1 MEQMSTEPRLS
12 AYLHAR
18 ACAKGIP
25 LAGNFELTARCNF
38 NCRMCYV
45 HLTPEEQRRR
55 GAELTADEW
64 LAIAEQARSQGML
77 FLLLTGGEPLIRAD
91 FRYLLTELKKMGLM
105 VSINSNASLIDDD
118 WLDFF
123 RREPPSRMNITLYGG
138 CNETYERL
146 CGRPMYDRVVH
157 NIRALKA
164 LGIGVKLNASM
175 TPYNVDDM
183 DAIYAI
189 ATELDTR
196 DRQQRPLHFSGGC
209 RLQRALGPAAVF
221 GRDVLPACRGDARR
235 YPRAGERGVRRD
247 AGGEDG
253 LPRGA
258 QLVLDQLARRHD
270 AVRYDGAAGCL
281 RTGARLCARMGGNQG
296 GHGAHPA
303 AAGVHT
309 VRI

>member
-123 RREPPSRMNITLYGG
+123 RHEPPSRMNITLYGG

-164 LGIGVKLNASM
+164 LGRREVG
-175 TPYNVDDM
+175 
-183 DAIYAI
+183 
-189 ATELDTR
+189 ELSR
-196 DRQQRPLHFSGGC
+196 VP
-209 RLQRALGPAAVF
+209 
-221 GRDVLPACRGDARR
+221 
-235 YPRAGERGVRRD
+235 
-247 AGGEDG
+247 
-253 LPRGA
+253 
-258 QLVLDQLARRHD
+258 
-270 AVRYDGAAGCL
+270 
-281 RTGARLCARMGGNQG
+281 
-296 GHGAHPA
+296 
-303 AAGVHT
+303 
-309 VRI
+309 